1 MSTTPLIKIEDLHTF
16 FYSKAK
22 QAFIRAVDGISMEVP
37 RGKTLGIVGESGS
50 GKSITMMSVLGLIN
64 AGPGVI
70 RGKVTYDNGTINKNL
85 LDGLERFVDVH
96 EESGTVMQVE
106 KDLTG
111 WQKHSEEL
119 MKDIRGNEISIIF
132 QNPKAAF
139 NPFTVIGDQ
148 IAEMVMLHTDIK
160 DPHAAKEKAI
170 YWLER
175 VKMDTPEVRYHNYP
189 GALSGGMAQRAMV
202 AMALASEPSLLI
214 ADEPT
219 TGLDATI
226 QAKVLELLAE
236 LKEELGITIM
246 IISHDIGVIS
256 ALSDYVAVMYGGTV
270 LEYGKAE
277 DVLSTK
283 YDNKHPY
290 AKALLASIPSLE
302 NIEKSGGRL
311 QAIDG
316 EVLDTI
322 KVVECCK
329 FSARCNR
336 ITDAV
341 KDKCH
346 NNQPPLQD
354 IGGGHK
360 IRCWLYQ

>member
-1 MSTTPLIKIEDLHTF
+1 MSTNPLIKIEDLHTF

-50 GKSITMMSVLGLIN
+50 GKSITMMSVLGLIS

-70 RGKVTYDNGTINKNL
+70 RGKVIYDNGRIKKNL
-85 LDGLERFVDVH
+85 LQGLDDFVDLQEH
-96 EESGTVMQVE
+96 DGTIMQVD
-106 KDLTG
+106 KDLYG
-111 WQKHSEEL
+111 WQQHSEQL
-119 MKDIRGNEISIIF
+119 MKNIRGNEISIIF

-139 NPFTVIGDQ
+139 NPFTVIGEQ
-148 IAEMVMLHTDIK
+148 IAEMVLLHTRIN
-160 DPHAAKEKAI
+160 DPVAAKAKAL

-175 VKMDTPEVRYHNYP
+175 VKMDAPEVRYYNYP

-202 AMALASEPSLLI
+202 AMALASEPALLI

-226 QAKVLELLAE
+226 QAKVLQLLAE
-236 LKEELGITIM
+236 IKADLGITIM

-256 ALSDYVAVMYGGTV
+256 SLSDYVAVMYGGTV
-270 LEYGKAE
+270 LEYGSAK
-277 DVLSTK
+277 DVLSTAYEK
-283 YDNKHPY
+283 KHPY
-290 AKALLASIPSLE
+290 AKALLASIPGLE
-302 NIEKSGGRL
+302 NIEKNGARL
-311 QAIDG
+311 KAIKG

-322 KVVECCK
+322 RVVEGCK
-329 FSARCNR
+329 FASRCDCM
-336 ITDAV
+336 TDSV
-341 KDKCH
+341 KHKC
-346 NNQPPLQD
+346 NTQQPPLED